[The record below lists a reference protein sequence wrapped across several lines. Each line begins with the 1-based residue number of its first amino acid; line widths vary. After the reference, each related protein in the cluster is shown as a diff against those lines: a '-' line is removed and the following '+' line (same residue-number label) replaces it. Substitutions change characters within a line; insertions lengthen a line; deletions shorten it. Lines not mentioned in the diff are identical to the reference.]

1 MYKHGKTHVVVNVI
15 SMLLN
20 SLEPLGHVL
29 DQTMDASLFSIE
41 SIWMQEMKTYL
52 KMGRCQKL

>member
-15 SMLLN
+15 SMFLN